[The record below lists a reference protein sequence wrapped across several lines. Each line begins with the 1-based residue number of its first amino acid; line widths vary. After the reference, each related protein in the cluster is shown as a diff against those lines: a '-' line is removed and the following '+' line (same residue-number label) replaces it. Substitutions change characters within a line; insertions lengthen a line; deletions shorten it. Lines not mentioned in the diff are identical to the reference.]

1 MSPRCDEHI
10 LLNLGL
16 QAAQRTLATIC
27 GVNMNTWFVGSH
39 PIGHFVYQFR
49 KAAETLVSPAST
61 LPPPPPPQEMILVGE
76 KTFFM
81 KGRIMAGQADIKA
94 NELGVEDF
102 KWLTKEEVQKEVSR
116 QYWANVK
123 NMLVEQ

>member
-1 MSPRCDEHI
+1 MTRLHDVMERI
-10 LLNLGL
+10 LLILGL
-16 QAAQRTLATIC
+16 QAAQRTLASIC

-39 PIGHFVYQFR
+39 PIGHFVYQYR
-49 KAAETLVSPAST
+49 KAGETPAST
-61 LPPPPPPQEMILVGE
+61 PPAPPPPPEMTLVGE

-94 NELGVEDF
+94 NELDVEDF

-123 NMLVEQ
+123 NMLVGQ

>member
-1 MSPRCDEHI
+1 MERI
-10 LLNLGL
+10 LLILGL
-16 QAAQRTLATIC
+16 QAAQRTLASIC

-39 PIGHFVYQFR
+39 PIGHFIYQFR
-49 KAAETLVSPAST
+49 KAEKTPAST
-61 LPPPPPPQEMILVGE
+61 PPAPTPPQEMTLVGE